1 MRASKLLGAAAAA
14 VALLASASAL
24 AKEEL
29 PTSNPWRDSEIA
41 YEHGFT
47 AISLNKDAEPTY
59 NPYYAHRLTLWPHW
73 HFGDYALMRA
83 RLIVEQQLTNADDT
97 TYKHEVVLS
106 DLLLDAN
113 WKGITEPYSG
123 IKLKSGVRFTL
134 PTSKAA
140 QAESLRLGI
149 GPSVGVDRKFPV
161 LGGLTLGYAS
171 RFSFYFHGSQVAETE
186 SVWRPCGGDYGEL
199 GCGATGPAMAGGTR
213 NAWLGILHG
222 PSLIF
227 VPHERVTIDAS
238 YSFIKSYLYDL
249 AGGPYLG
256 DDQDVA
262 VRSSQWFLA
271 AVTVELVDFLS
282 VSVGASTLFGDLKPD
297 GKYRTPFFNRTTE
310 LSLSLNLGI
319 DPLLS
324 KFL

>member
-14 VALLASASAL
+14 VALLASAGAV

-29 PTSNPWRDSEIA
+29 PTSNPWRDSEID
-41 YEHGFT
+41 YEHGFS
-47 AISLNKDAEPTY
+47 AISLNKGAEPTY
-59 NPYYAHRLTLWPHW
+59 NPYYAHRLTIWPHW
-73 HFGDYALMRA
+73 HFGDYALVRA
-83 RLIVEQQLTNADDT
+83 RLIIEQQITNADDT
-97 TYKHEVVLS
+97 TYKNEVVLS

-134 PTSKAA
+134 PTSKGA
-140 QAESLRLGI
+140 QAETLRMGI
-149 GPSVGVDRKFPV
+149 GPSVGLDRKFPL

-171 RFSFYFHGSQVAETE
+171 RFTFYFHGKQVAETE
-186 SVWRPCGGDYGEL
+186 SVYRPCGGDYSNPS
-199 GCGATGPAMAGGTR
+199 GCGPEMAGGTR
-213 NAWLGILHG
+213 NAWFGILHG

-227 VPHERVTIDAS
+227 VPHERVTVDAS

-249 AGGPYLG
+249 AGGTYLG

-271 AVTVELVDFLS
+271 AVTVEVVDFLS
-282 VSVGASTLFGDLKPD
+282 VSVGASTLFGDLKPN

-310 LSLSLNLGI
+310 LSLSLNLAI